1 MPGLP
6 DGQAQGP
13 AASRGGAGE
22 APPPAGGAVRLR
34 NTWKIFG
41 ERAGEAMAAV
51 RDRGLDKAGVLQ
63 EYGCVIGIRDVSLDV
78 PAGEIFCVMGLSGSG
93 KSTLVRH
100 LNRLIEPTSGSV
112 EVLGRDML
120 ALGDEE
126 LRDMRARHIGMVF
139 QHMAL
144 LPHRSVRD
152 NVAFPLEVRG
162 EPRSRRWEVS
172 QEMLSLVNLD
182 GFEDR
187 LPSELSG
194 GMQQRVGLARALAAD
209 PEVLLMD
216 EPFSALDPL
225 IRRQLQ
231 DQFLEI
237 SRKLRKT
244 TVFITHDLDE
254 AIRIGGRIAVMKD
267 GEVAQVGTPEEI
279 VTFPADDYVSDF
291 VQNISKVKL
300 LSAHSVME
308 DISGWDGGGLR
319 DAPRAPEDTRLD
331 RLIDIAVGAQ
341 APVVI
346 TDSGR
351 EVGVV
356 TKDRLL
362 LKLRGEVR

>member
-1 MPGLP
+1 
-6 DGQAQGP
+6 
-13 AASRGGAGE
+13 
-22 APPPAGGAVRLR
+22 
-34 NTWKIFG
+34 
-41 ERAGEAMAAV
+41 MAAV
-51 RDRGLDKAGVLQ
+51 QEHGLDKAGVLQ
-63 EYGCVIGIRDVSLDV
+63 EYGCVVGINNVSLDI
-78 PAGEIFCVMGLSGSG
+78 PAGEIFCIMGLSGSG

-100 LNRLIEPTSGSV
+100 LNRLIEPTSGTV

-120 ALGDEE
+120 ALSDEE

-162 EPRSRRWEVS
+162 ESKSRRWEVS
-172 QEMLSLVNLD
+172 QEVLSMVNLD

-237 SRKLRKT
+237 SSKLKKT

-291 VQNISKVKL
+291 VQSISKVKL
-300 LSAHSVME
+300 LSARTVME
-308 DISGWDGGGLR
+308 DISGWSGDDLR
-319 DAPRAPEDTRLD
+319 DAPCVPEDMRLD
-331 RLIDIAVGAQ
+331 RLIDIAVGVQ
-341 APVVI
+341 TPVVI

-351 EVGVV
+351 KVGVV
-356 TKDRLL
+356 SKDMLL
-362 LKLRGEVR
+362 RKLRGETE

>member
-1 MPGLP
+1 M
-6 DGQAQGP
+6 
-13 AASRGGAGE
+13 RE
-22 APPPAGGAVRLR
+22 
-34 NTWKIFG
+34 
-41 ERAGEAMAAV
+41 
-51 RDRGLDKAGVLQ
+51 RGLDKTGVLQ
-63 EYGCVIGIRDVSLDV
+63 EYGCVVGINNVSLDI
-78 PAGEIFCVMGLSGSG
+78 PAGEIFCIMGLSGSG

-120 ALGDEE
+120 ALSDEE

-162 EPRSRRWEVS
+162 ESKSRRWEIS
-172 QEMLSLVNLD
+172 QEVLSIVNLD

-237 SRKLRKT
+237 SRKLKKT

-254 AIRIGGRIAVMKD
+254 AIRLGGRIAVMKD
-267 GEVAQVGTPEEI
+267 GEVVQIGTPEEI
-279 VTFPADDYVSDF
+279 VTFPIDDYVSDF

-300 LSAHSVME
+300 LSARAVME
-308 DISGWDGGGLR
+308 SISGWSRDDLR
-319 DAPRAPEDTRLD
+319 DAPHTPEDTRLD
-331 RLIDIAVGAQ
+331 RLIDIAVAVQ
-341 APVVI
+341 TPVVI
-346 TDSGR
+346 TSSGQ

-356 TKDRLL
+356 SKDMLL
-362 LKLRGEVR
+362 RKLRGETE